1 MTLRIAALV
10 TVLAACSTGTGSGP
24 AGVTPRSARGH
35 GRAMAPVHIAPAPPV
50 SYAFYRLDS
59 INTRLPNGTETP
71 QVIGRTLLV
80 TVSITPPAQG
90 TTGDP
95 HIAIHLDSVAVDPD
109 APEIAR
115 APFVGMAGTTWNG
128 SVSAT
133 GVISDLTPDRPSAG
147 AEAAT
152 PDLERWLPILPA
164 AGVRAGDAW
173 TDTLA
178 SSYPFSNMGLQVAE
192 TLIAGWNAVAGSTAA
207 TLDLQSS
214 GTLTRSGSSS
224 VVTLL
229 GNGTRSA
236 HYTLDTNGVL
246 MGADGADSM
255 LMKLSVKAVG
265 QSVVVG
271 QVGHFLVTRRP

>member
-1 MTLRIAALV
+1 MNPRVATLVL
-10 TVLAACSTGTGSGP
+10 VLAACSTGGGS
-24 AGVTPRSARGH
+24 AGVTPLPGRGH
-35 GRAMAPVHIAPAPPV
+35 GRSMVPVRIGPAPPV

-59 INTRLPNGTETP
+59 VTTRLPNGTETP
-71 QVIGRTLLV
+71 QVIGRTLFI
-80 TVSITPPAQG
+80 TVSITPPPPG
-90 TTGDP
+90 TMSDP
-95 HIAIHLDSVAVDPD
+95 HLAIHLDSVAVDPD

-128 SVSAT
+128 TVSAT
-133 GVISDLTPDRPSAG
+133 GVISDLTPDRRSAG
-147 AEAAT
+147 AEAVT

-164 AGVRAGDAW
+164 AGVQVGDMW
-173 TDTLA
+173 TDTLV

-192 TLIAGWNAVAGSTAA
+192 TLIAGWNATADSTAEA
-207 TLDLQSS
+207 LDLQSS

-229 GNGTRSA
+229 GNGIRSA
-236 HYTLDTNGVL
+236 RYTLDTNGIL
-246 MGADGADSM
+246 MAADGADSM

-271 QVGHFLVTRRP
+271 QVGHFSVTRRP

>member
-1 MTLRIAALV
+1 MNPRFAALMV
-10 TVLAACSTGTGSGP
+10 VLTACSTGGGP
-24 AGVTPRSARGH
+24 AGVTPLSAGRGH
-35 GRAMAPVHIAPAPPV
+35 GRSMAPVRIEPAPPV
-50 SYAFYRLDS
+50 SYVFYRLDS
-59 INTRLPNGTETP
+59 ITTRLPDGTETP
-71 QVIGRTLLV
+71 QVIGRTLLI
-80 TVSITPPAQG
+80 TVSITPPPPG

-128 SVSAT
+128 TVSAAGT
-133 GVISDLTPDRPSAG
+133 ISDLTPDHRSAG

-164 AGVRAGDAW
+164 AGVEVGDTW
-173 TDTLA
+173 TDTLT
-178 SSYPFSNMGLQVAE
+178 SSYPFSNLDLQVAE
-192 TLIAGWNAVAGSTAA
+192 TLIAGWTATAGSAAA
-207 TLDLQSS
+207 TLDLESA

-229 GNGTRSA
+229 GSGTRSA
-236 HYTLDTNGVL
+236 RYTLDTTGIL
-246 MGADGADSM
+246 MAADGADSM
-255 LMKLSVKAVG
+255 LMKLSVNAVG

-271 QVGHFLVTRRP
+271 QVGHFSVTRRP